1 MVKIIFST
9 TIFLMFFAC
18 GKKGDIPT
26 FNSDSH
32 VEPAKID
39 NEKDLQVLKYEEF
52 YIQKKKFIL

>member
-1 MVKIIFST
+1 MVKIIFSV

-26 FNSDSH
+26 LNSDSH

-39 NEKDLQVLKYEEF
+39 NERIY
-52 YIQKKKFIL
+52 KF